1 MAVELV
7 ISWRKGWILQNL
19 RGLLGRQQISSTILL
34 PIGSIEI
41 ELKFNSSLD
50 CRACQISPEIF
61 HTILV
66 PRSSGCPPFGEHEE
80 SRSLSWSNTGSMLRV
95 KCDKSDWLRIRNDYS
110 AHAQKIEPSPFSSP
124 EPPFLLV
131 TRQRHFKASS
141 TGDDNAP
148 SQKSQFLV
156 LNNKSAASKDENV
169 PWRTVKLIL
178 SGHPWDT
185 RQCSLHTGCLL

>member
-1 MAVELV
+1 MFGCNMAVELL

-34 PIGSIEI
+34 SIGSTEI
-41 ELKFNSSLD
+41 RVKFNSSLD
-50 CRACQISPEIF
+50 WRACQISPEIF

-66 PRSSGCPPFGEHEE
+66 PRSSGRPPFGEHEE
-80 SRSLSWSNTGSMLRV
+80 PRSLYWSDTRSMLRV

-131 TRQRHFKASS
+131 TRQRHFKTSS
-141 TGDDNAP
+141 TGDENAP
-148 SQKSQFLV
+148 SQKSRFLV
-156 LNNKSAASKDENV
+156 MTNTSTASEDENV

-185 RQCSLHTGCLL
+185 H